1 MTGATER
8 QLQWWDEHGYVRPA
22 RRYGAKRGPGFA
34 RRYSDEDVQAVKIML
49 KFKATGLSASHAAVV
64 AKMTPPNFRGWIVVD
79 GLNRVHHCVNNQAK
93 MECVLGVDQ
102 PTRVV
107 EL

>member
-8 QLQWWDEHGYVRPA
+8 QLQWWDEQGYVRPA

-34 RRYSDEDVQAVKIML
+34 RRYSDEDVQAVQIMM
-49 KFKATGLSASHAAVV
+49 KFMATGLPASRAASV
-64 AKMTPPNFRGWIVVD
+64 AKLTPPNFKGWIVVD
-79 GLNRVHHCVNNQAK
+79 GINRVHHCTNNQTK
-93 MECVLGVDQ
+93 LECIWCVDQ
-102 PTRVV
+102 PVRVV